1 LNRLVEFQAENNG
14 LGIDDMINILS
25 SKTWKAPRLKGF
37 KKLIQQ
43 QNEQLLLTY
52 LLAASIN
59 DEASLLLN
67 LNYLKL

>member
-1 LNRLVEFQAENNG
+1 

-52 LLAASIN
+52 LAAIN
-59 DEASLLLN
+59 DEALLLLN